1 MFTSSLSE
9 EVKTLNTYIEHVSA
23 KIDAPILC
31 EKIRIF
37 VYAPREIQ
45 ELYRVDARL
54 QRTHLLRV
62 ILMGG
67 EEPVLSR
74 SLATRVNRA
83 WSKWAAWMAE
93 RQREGKGKRDESDS
107 EEGPND
113 EEAWLF
119 EDLRVLINL
128 YSRLRDREQLIALIF
143 EVRFVTLWLPN
154 RSLIGY
160 IGCHG
165 RVAQGHYHHLLHPA
179 RSGV

>member
-143 EVRFVTLWLPN
+143 EVRFVTL
-154 RSLIGY
+154 
-160 IGCHG
+160 
-165 RVAQGHYHHLLHPA
+165 
-179 RSGV
+179 